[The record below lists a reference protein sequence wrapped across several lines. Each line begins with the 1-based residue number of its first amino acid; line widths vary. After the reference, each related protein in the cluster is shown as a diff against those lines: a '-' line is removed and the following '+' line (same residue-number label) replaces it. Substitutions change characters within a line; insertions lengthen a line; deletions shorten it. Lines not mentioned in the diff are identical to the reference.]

1 MFQQSRWG
9 GQESLDSSGPGPR
22 VRLARDRRCQPSRS
36 GCAEFRRMG
45 SVRAG
50 FAHGTMAASNTLD
63 IATQTAH
70 DNAARA

>member
-9 GQESLDSSGPGPR
+9 GQESLDSSGPGAR

-50 FAHGTMAASNTLD
+50 LAHGTKAGSDTLD
-63 IATQTAH
+63 IATQTSHSIAT
-70 DNAARA
+70 RA